1 MKRRSCYKKNTE
13 SEDYFIFSV
22 EKFQINTFL
31 FSRGVSVSFQ
41 VLRISRQFF
50 NTKELILVHCFFSPS
65 KNLSNKMD
73 EKTYYNDTYWYYFQ
87 PMYFIRTIFGI
98 AKSRLKWSVPHTEKS
113 DYNIITAKKATET
126 IKSDNVRF
134 DCSSEQNLLLSLEKN
149 IWKLGFFSWLG
160 TTSSF
165 SLTKKHLP
173 CFH

>member
-13 SEDYFIFSV
+13 VKITSYSLV

-50 NTKELILVHCFFSPS
+50 NTKELILVHCFFFPS

-73 EKTYYNDTYWYYFQ
+73 EKTYSNDTYWYYFQ

-98 AKSRLKWSVPHTEKS
+98 AKSRLKWSTTYWEAWLQHHHS
-113 DYNIITAKKATET
+113 KKPTET